1 MAKKWTQL
9 LMLVICSLA
18 LLISGCGGNDA
29 DKGGAAGGDKV
40 LRVGAET
47 TFPPFEFAD
56 EKGNYS
62 GFDLDLI
69 HAIAADL
76 GYKVEFK
83 SMGFDALIPALNSKQ
98 IDVIISAM
106 SITDERKNVVL
117 FSDPYY
123 KSGVAIVTNKANQD
137 IQGKADLE
145 GKTIAC
151 QIGNTGSMLASEIPN
166 AKVINFDG
174 ANQAFLQLKNGGADA
189 VMIDLPV
196 AQDYMKKDADK
207 AFQIMGDVLEA
218 EEYGIAVSKD
228 NQELMKKINASLK
241 KLKDNGEYQK
251 IYEKWFGTQK

>member
-1 MAKKWTQL
+1 MLRKWWVVTAMA
-9 LMLVICSLA
+9 VCCLA
-18 LLISGCGGNDA
+18 LLITGCGSDQPKAGE
-29 DKGGAAGGDKV
+29 AAKTI
-40 LRVGAET
+40 RVGAET

-56 EKGNYS
+56 EKGNYA

-69 HAIAADL
+69 HAVAKEIGAE
-76 GYKVEFK
+76 VEFK

-106 SITDERKNVVL
+106 SITDERKQAVL

-123 KSGVAIVTNKANQD
+123 KSGVAIVVRKDETG
-137 IQGKADLE
+137 IRGKDDLE

-151 QIGNTGSMLASEIPN
+151 QIGNTGSMSAAEIPG

-196 AQDYMKKDADK
+196 AQDYMKKDADQS
-207 AFQIMGDVLEA
+207 FMVVGDVLEA
-218 EEYGIAVSKD
+218 EYYGIAVNKD
-228 NQELMKKINASLK
+228 NKELMDKINAALK
-241 KLKDNGEYQK
+241 KLQENGEYDK
-251 IYEKWFGTQK
+251 IYAKWFGDTKQ